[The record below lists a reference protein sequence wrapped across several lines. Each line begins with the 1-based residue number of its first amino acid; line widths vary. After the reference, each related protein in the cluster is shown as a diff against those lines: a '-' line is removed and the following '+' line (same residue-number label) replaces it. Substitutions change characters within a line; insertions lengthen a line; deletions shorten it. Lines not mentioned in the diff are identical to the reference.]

1 MFKTE
6 ETEHLFMD
14 IKQEL
19 DSKISKYNLLN
30 HPFYQAWS
38 AGELPVES
46 LQCYAREYGVF
57 ITTLPKGWETLND
70 SETVEEETEHIEMWE
85 DFADG
90 LNTQISDAQ
99 TPEVKVLLETAD
111 KLFSDS
117 SETALGALYAF
128 EAQQPETA
136 KSKLAGL
143 KEFYQ
148 LPQKVEP
155 YFETHSHNEHEAEKL
170 LERIDA
176 LSATSQETV
185 VKACEQMS
193 SALWDALTGI
203 HDAECA

>member
-1 MFKTE
+1 MDFK
-6 ETEHLFMD
+6 
-14 IKQEL
+14 QAL
-19 DSKISKYNLLN
+19 DSKISKYNLLD

-38 AGELPVES
+38 AGELPVEA
-46 LQCYAREYGVF
+46 LKCYAREYGAF
-57 ITTLPKGWETLND
+57 ISTLPKGWDTLND
-70 SETVEEETEHIEMWE
+70 PETVEEETEHIDMWA

-90 LNTQISDAQ
+90 LNTEVSEAQIPQ
-99 TPEVKVLLETAD
+99 VKTLLETAEN
-111 KLFSDS
+111 LFSQ

-136 KSKLAGL
+136 KSKLTGL

-148 LPQKVEP
+148 LPEKVEP

-170 LERIDA
+170 LERIGMLPSD
-176 LSATSQETV
+176 SQEIV
-185 VKACEQMS
+185 VQACEQMS

>member
-1 MFKTE
+1 MDFKQALE
-6 ETEHLFMD
+6 
-14 IKQEL
+14 
-19 DSKISKYNLLN
+19 SKISEYNLLD

-38 AGELPVES
+38 AGELPVEA
-46 LQCYAREYGVF
+46 LKCYAREYGAF
-57 ITTLPKGWETLND
+57 ISTLPKGWETLND
-70 SETVEEETEHIEMWE
+70 PETAEEETEHIDMWA

-90 LNTQISDAQ
+90 LNTEVSEAQIPQ
-99 TPEVKVLLETAD
+99 VKVLLETAET
-111 KLFSDS
+111 LFSQ

-148 LPQKVEP
+148 LPKKVEP

-170 LERIDA
+170 LEHIGA
-176 LSATSQETV
+176 LPPDSQEAV
-185 VKACEQMS
+185 VQACERMS

>member
-1 MFKTE
+1 MDFK
-6 ETEHLFMD
+6 
-14 IKQEL
+14 QAL
-19 DSKISKYNLLN
+19 DSKISEYNLLD

-38 AGELPVES
+38 AGELSVEA
-46 LQCYAREYGVF
+46 LKCYAREYGAF
-57 ITTLPKGWETLND
+57 ISTLPKGWETLKD
-70 SETVEEETEHIEMWE
+70 AETAEEETEHIEMWA

-90 LNTQISDAQ
+90 LNTEVSEAQIPQ
-99 TPEVKVLLETAD
+99 VKTLLETAEN
-111 KLFSDS
+111 LFSQ

-148 LPQKVEP
+148 LPEKVEP

-170 LERIDA
+170 LERISA
-176 LSATSQETV
+176 LPSDSQEAV
-185 VKACEQMS
+185 VQACEQMS
-193 SALWDALTGI
+193 SVLWDALTGI

>member
-1 MFKTE
+1 MDFK
-6 ETEHLFMD
+6 
-14 IKQEL
+14 QAL
-19 DSKISKYNLLN
+19 DSKISEYNLLD

-38 AGELPVES
+38 AGELPVDA
-46 LQCYAREYGVF
+46 LKCYAREYGAF
-57 ITTLPKGWETLND
+57 ISTLPKGWETLND
-70 SETVEEETEHIEMWE
+70 PETAEEETEHIDMWA

-90 LNTQISDAQ
+90 LNTEVSEAQIPQ
-99 TPEVKVLLETAD
+99 VKTLLETAEN
-111 KLFSDS
+111 LFSQ

-148 LPQKVEP
+148 LPEKVEP

-170 LERIDA
+170 LEHIGA
-176 LSATSQETV
+176 LPLDSQEAV
-185 VKACEQMS
+185 VQACEQMS